1 MNFHPEPD
9 HSGFDAPRIPQPNEN
24 PMMREHYRPWQ
35 VAMMI
40 MSTMCALLPCRLG
53 LTDQHDTTSG
63 KSNGKRPNIVVILT
77 DDIGYEC
84 FGCYGSKQ
92 YSTPNIDRMAE
103 RGMRFTHCYSQPLC
117 TPSRVKIMTGLSNAR
132 NYSAFSVLRSD
143 QKTIGQYFKESG
155 YHTAIAGKWQ
165 LLGAEHYSKQFR
177 GKGTWPNDAG
187 FDHLCLWQVDRLG
200 GRFHNP
206 LLWIDGKNKQFAE
219 TDYGPEQATRYL
231 TTFMKEHRDQ
241 PFFVYYP
248 MILVHSPF
256 VPTPDSDS
264 LKSKDKQKNFEDMVA
279 YMDKVVG
286 QIVQTTEDLGIADRT
301 LILFTGDN
309 GTHKTIRSTLNGR
322 VIKGGKGQMTD
333 AGTRVPLVALW
344 PGKVPAGK
352 VSDTLVDFSDFLPTL
367 LDVSSQKIPDGLDG
381 QSFLPQLRG
390 EAGTPREW
398 MYCYYNP
405 RPERT
410 KPTRFVRDQRWKLYG
425 NGRFFDVQNDVL
437 EKSPLDPE
445 TAAGEAAVAHRKL
458 AAALQ
463 TMPAEGQSLLKFG
476 K

>member
-1 MNFHPEPD
+1 MKF
-9 HSGFDAPRIPQPNEN
+9 GYCKQL
-24 PMMREHYRPWQ
+24 
-35 VAMMI
+35 AMMI
-40 MSTMCALLPCRLG
+40 VFATGAILPCQPGRASDGCNLLSETAG
-53 LTDQHDTTSG
+53 
-63 KSNGKRPNIVVILT
+63 NRPNVILIMA

-84 FGCYGSKQ
+84 FGCYGSQQ

-117 TPSRVKIMTGLSNAR
+117 TPSRVKIMTGISNVR
-132 NYSAFSVLRSD
+132 NYSAFSVLRRD
-143 QKTIGQYFKESG
+143 QKTIGEYFKDAG
-155 YHTAIAGKWQ
+155 YQTAVAGKWQ

-177 GKGTWPNDAG
+177 GKGTWPNKAG
-187 FDHLCLWQVDRLG
+187 FDNLCLWQVDRLG
-200 GRFHNP
+200 GRFNNP
-206 LLWIDGKNKQFAE
+206 LLWIDGKNRQFAE

-256 VPTPDSDS
+256 VPTPDSRS
-264 LKSKDKQKNFEDMVA
+264 LKSKDKQNNFEDMVA
-279 YMDKVVG
+279 YMDKMVG
-286 QIVQTTEDLGIADRT
+286 QIVKTTEDLGIADRT

-309 GTHKTIRSTLNGR
+309 GTHKTIRSELNGR
-322 VIKGGKGQMTD
+322 EIKGGKGQMTD

-352 VSDTLVDFSDFLPTL
+352 VSDTLVDFSDVLPTFL
-367 LDVSSQKIPDGLDG
+367 EVTSQKIPDGLDG

-390 EAGTPREW
+390 GKGTPREW

-410 KPTRFVRDQRWKLYG
+410 KPARFVRDQRWKLYG
-425 NGRFFDVQNDVL
+425 DGRFFDVANDVL
-437 EKSPLDPE
+437 EKSPVDQD
-445 TAAGEAAVAHRKL
+445 TASGEAAAARKKL
-458 AAALQ
+458 ATAMKS
-463 TMPAEGQSLLKFG
+463 MPAEGQSLLKYG